1 MAEKEGVRDDHD
13 QKKTVVVST
22 DVENPPTRYQPTKWQ
37 SNITI
42 ASCVR
47 PITLFNI

>member
-1 MAEKEGVRDDHD
+1 MAEKERRDDD
-13 QKKTVVVST
+13 QKTAVVVGT
-22 DVENPPTRYQPTKWQ
+22 DVESPPTRYQPTKWQ

-47 PITLFNI
+47 FHMPP